1 MRRKTVLSIVS
12 AAIMLLSIT
21 ACGQPQSV
29 VSDSTPKDLPASDIS
44 VESVSSSQPAEDTA
58 EYEGLDD
65 EPYIPDVT
73 IEMLDNAPTIEAVN
87 YSGMWEDGMIVLLAK
102 DEEAGVS
109 VYSIDAGGNYI
120 LRIGDEIYILEDEL
134 GGPQY
139 YGTEFSMTD
148 LDNDGEDEF
157 ALIVCRGSGTGFFRK
172 EISVYEKENGQYK
185 RYTPDYSVFVK
196 KVSDWFKEQHPD
208 IDNFG
213 FEDYY
218 STEIKGDHI
227 TVTFSPGFMNEGVAY
242 PEYDPAYDVMADIEY
257 SKDGSFSLTD
267 IRPVDNNLSYEDII
281 DVARD
286 MLSGKSN
293 KAIIG
298 ENITLSLEF
307 GGINRDYQ
315 ELGYAITDI
324 NNDGVDELIFGVN
337 PVAGNPGWK
346 GYVYDI
352 YTTVD
357 GQVIQLADGA
367 ARYHWFICK
376 DNMVAYEI
384 SSDGF
389 SIGWEYW
396 TVSKNGYMSLKE
408 TVINQKILDE
418 NGKSKT
424 LWLYSNQLSY
434 EYHNSYELFDVITE
448 EKAQE
453 IKGKYEYIY
462 PEFKPF

>member
-1 MRRKTVLSIVS
+1 
-12 AAIMLLSIT
+12 MLLSIT

-44 VESVSSSQPAEDTA
+44 VGSVSSSQPAEDTA

-65 EPYIPDVT
+65 EPYIPDVN
-73 IEMLDNAPTIEAVN
+73 IEMLDNAPTIEAAT
-87 YSGMWEDGMIVLLAK
+87 YAGMYEDDMILLLGT
-102 DEEAGVS
+102 DEENDIRIYA
-109 VYSIDAGGNYI
+109 IDTRNYI

-139 YGTEFSMTD
+139 YGTEFSMVD
-148 LDNDGEDEF
+148 LDDDGEDEF

-185 RYTPDYSVFVK
+185 RYTPDYSVFVE

-227 TVTFSPGFMNEGVAY
+227 TVTFSPGFIKEKSY

-267 IRPVDNNLSYEDII
+267 IRPVDNNLSYEDLIGA
-281 DVARD
+281 ARD

-293 KAIIG
+293 NAILG

-357 GQVIQLADGA
+357 GQVVQLADGA

-396 TVSKNGYMSLKE
+396 TVSKDGYMSLKE

-424 LWLYSNQLSY
+424 LWLHSDKLSY

-453 IKGKYEYIY
+453 IRDKYEYVY
-462 PEFKPF
+462 PEFIAF

>member
-1 MRRKTVLSIVS
+1 MKRKTFLLIGMLT
-12 AAIMLLSIT
+12 IMLLSIT
-21 ACGQPQSV
+21 ACGQSKPAISASAPGETQI
-29 VSDSTPKDLPASDIS
+29 SDKKEVNSY
-44 VESVSSSQPAEDTA
+44 SSQSQEVHDDHEDS
-58 EYEGLDD
+58 DD
-65 EPYIPDVT
+65 ESHIPEIT
-73 IEMLDNAPTIEAVN
+73 LETLDNAPTIEAVT

-109 VYSIDAGGNYI
+109 VYSIDAGGNYV
-120 LRIGDEIYILEDEL
+120 LRIGDEIYVLEDEL

-139 YGTEFSMTD
+139 YGTAFSMAD
-148 LDNDGEDEF
+148 LDDDGDKEF
-157 ALIVCRGSGTGFFRK
+157 ALIVCRGSGTGFFRM

-185 RYTPDYSVFVK
+185 RYTPDYSVFVEE
-196 KVSDWFKEQHPD
+196 VSDWFKEQNPD
-208 IDNFG
+208 IDNFIFG
-213 FEDYY
+213 DIY
-218 STEIKGDHI
+218 STEIRGDHI
-227 TVTFSPGFMNEGVAY
+227 TVTFSPGFINEENAY
-242 PEYDPAYDVMADIEY
+242 PEYDPAYNVMADIKY
-257 SKDGSFSLTD
+257 SKDGSFSLNS
-267 IRPVDNNLSYEDII
+267 IRPVNNNLSYQDII
-281 DVARD
+281 DAARD
-286 MLSGKSN
+286 RILGKSDR
-293 KAIIG
+293 IILG
-298 ENITLSLEF
+298 NNIELSLEF
-307 GGINRDYQ
+307 GGINHDYQ
-315 ELGYAITDI
+315 ELGYVITDI

-396 TVSKNGYMSLKE
+396 TMSKDGYMSLKE

-434 EYHNSYELFDVITE
+434 EYHDSYELFDVITE
-448 EKAQE
+448 EKAGE
-453 IKGKYEYIY
+453 IRDKYEYVY
-462 PEFKPF
+462 PEFIAF

>member
-1 MRRKTVLSIVS
+1 MLVIL
-12 AAIMLLSIT
+12 LLSIT
-21 ACGQPQSV
+21 ACGQSQSV
-29 VSDSTPKDLPASDIS
+29 GSDSTPKDLPASDIS
-44 VESVSSSQPAEDTA
+44 VENSSSSKPAEDPSDH
-58 EYEGLDD
+58 EGLED
-65 EPYIPDVT
+65 ELSIPAIT
-73 IEMLDNAPTIEAVN
+73 LEMLDNAPTIEAVT

-109 VYSIDAGGNYI
+109 VYSIDVGGNYV
-120 LRIGDEIYILEDEL
+120 LRVGDEIYVLEDEL

-139 YGTEFSMTD
+139 YGTEFSMVD
-148 LDNDGEDEF
+148 LDDDGEDEF
-157 ALIVCRGSGTGFFRK
+157 ALIVCRGSGTGFFRM

-185 RYTPDYSVFVK
+185 RYTPDYSVFVE
-196 KVSDWFKEQHPD
+196 KVSDWFKEQPPD

-227 TVTFSPGFMNEGVAY
+227 TVTFSPGFINEENAY
-242 PEYDPAYDVMADIEY
+242 PEYDPAYDVMADIKY

-281 DVARD
+281 DAARD
-286 MLSGKSN
+286 MLFGKSN

-324 NNDGVDELIFGVN
+324 NNDGVDELILGVN
-337 PVAGNPGWK
+337 PVPGNPGWK

-376 DNMVAYEI
+376 ENMVAYEI

-396 TVSKNGYMSLKE
+396 TVSKDGYMSLKE
-408 TVINQKILDE
+408 TIINQKILDE

-434 EYHNSYELFDVITE
+434 EYHNSYELFDTITE

-453 IKGKYEYIY
+453 IRDKYEYIY
-462 PEFKPF
+462 PEFTSF